1 MKMFSHGHH
10 TIDHFL
16 CMQIVYWK
24 ILLLFLI
31 GLIAVMIATSVAMF
45 NWVEQGEDDLEWS
58 GSLFLVN

>member
-31 GLIAVMIATSVAMF
+31 GMVAVMIATSVAMF
-45 NWVEQGEDDLEWS
+45 NWVE
-58 GSLFLVN
+58 